1 LYGDHRTRRTGKRV
15 AALIDELGFAPAD
28 TGTLADGGRRHAPG
42 GSLYGEVLTARE
54 VTQALA

>member
-15 AALIDELGFAPAD
+15 AAL
-28 TGTLADGGRRHAPG
+28 
-42 GSLYGEVLTARE
+42 YGEVLTARE